1 MGFFSSL
8 FGRKKKVDP
17 TKMSAAQFKAH
28 QLKAQID
35 KANKIPKTKI
45 AERFALEMRIG
56 QGSMSKVWRAR
67 DGKIGRQV
75 CLKIL
80 DKEKTKRFD
89 SRFVGL
95 VRPHEGMIGASLRHK
110 NIVTTYEWGFTQD
123 GEIFLVMELI
133 DGVGL
138 NFLIETNSRE
148 LENHRFD
155 YLMQAA
161 EGLAYIHDQGY
172 MHRDICPRN
181 MLVNKEGVLK
191 IIDFG
196 LTIPDTA
203 EFHKPGNRTGS
214 ANYMA
219 PELVRR
225 THTDK
230 RVDLFA
236 LGVTAYETFTAHLP
250 WDAGN
255 QSLQTALSRMNSP
268 PKDPREARPG
278 LPDDIAKFLIKAI
291 AREPKDR
298 FQTANEFRDALRK
311 LSER

>member
-1 MGFFSSL
+1 MGFLSSL
-8 FGRKKKVDP
+8 FSRKPKFDP
-17 TKMSAAQFKAH
+17 TKMTAAQLKQH
-28 QLKAQID
+28 QLKAMID

-45 AERFALEMRIG
+45 ADRFALEMRIG

-67 DGKIGRQV
+67 DGKLGRQV

-89 SRFVGL
+89 QRFVGL
-95 VRPHEGMIGASLRHK
+95 VRPHEGIIGAALRHK

-123 GEIFLVMELI
+123 GEIFLVMEMI

-138 NFLIETNSRE
+138 NFLIETHSRD
-148 LENHRFD
+148 LEANRIN
-155 YLMQAA
+155 YLTQAA
-161 EGLAYIHDQGY
+161 EGLAYVHDQGY
-172 MHRDICPRN
+172 LHRDICPRN
-181 MLVNKEGVLK
+181 MLVNKESILK

-196 LTIPDTA
+196 LTIPDTPD
-203 EFHKPGNRTGS
+203 FHKPGNRTGS

-225 THTDK
+225 THTDR

-236 LGVTAYETFTAHLP
+236 LGVTCYEAFTGSLP

-268 PKDPREARPG
+268 PKDPREAKPG
-278 LPDDIAKFLIKAI
+278 LPDDVAKFLLKAI

-298 FQTANEFRDALRK
+298 YQSAQEMRDALRR
-311 LSER
+311 LEG